1 MGLKVLHISKYYYPF
16 SGGTEQIAR
25 DVVLS
30 LNDVPGLEQLI
41 FAFDHRS
48 PKESVDSRDNVDG
61 VDVIRCKCFTKVAS
75 QSLSLTCGK
84 RLKAAV
90 EEFKPDVVIFHY
102 PNPFAASILL
112 KILKKH
118 PQIKLVTYWHLD
130 IVKQKILREFFKGQN
145 RKLIDRSCKIIAT
158 SPNYVKGSE
167 WLSSAPDKC
176 VVVPNCI
183 DENRLTVDDE
193 VTALAAKLR
202 EENPGKIMCLAVGR
216 HVEYKGFKYLIE
228 ASKKL
233 DDRFVI
239 GITGKGPLTDEL
251 KAQASGDAKV
261 QFLGLISDVELR
273 ARLLCCDIF
282 CFPSITKNEAF
293 GLALAEGMFFGHPAV
308 TFTIPGSGVNYVSID
323 GQTGI
328 ECPNR
333 DYEAYAKAMTKLA
346 DDKELAERLG
356 EAARKRV
363 TDNFTFASFKKN
375 IEELV
380 VNL

>member
-1 MGLKVLHISKYYYPF
+1 M
-16 SGGTEQIAR
+16 
-25 DVVLS
+25 
-30 LNDVPGLEQLI
+30 
-41 FAFDHRS
+41 
-48 PKESVDSRDNVDG
+48 
-61 VDVIRCKCFTKVAS
+61 
-75 QSLSLTCGK
+75 
-84 RLKAAV
+84 
-90 EEFKPDVVIFHY
+90 
-102 PNPFAASILL
+102 
-112 KILKKH
+112 
-118 PQIKLVTYWHLD
+118 
-130 IVKQKILREFFKGQN
+130 
-145 RKLIDRSCKIIAT
+145 
-158 SPNYVKGSE
+158 
-167 WLSSAPDKC
+167 
-176 VVVPNCI
+176 
-183 DENRLTVDDE
+183 
-193 VTALAAKLR
+193 TALAAKLR

-273 ARLLCCDIF
+273 ARLLSCDIF

-333 DYEAYAKAMTKLA
+333 DFEAYAKAMTKLA